1 MAIGSWFHE
10 VWLLPT
16 EIVIILLGWR
26 CGFIRPWGRGKFEDK
41 RIEVRLGYYII
52 GKKPKLRGRWVW
64 VSSPRCCHCEIFGRS
79 FELRRRSA
87 GYEFHP

>member
-16 EIVIILLGWR
+16 EIVIVLLGWR

-52 GKKPKLRGRWVW
+52 AEVARSLGLGQFAALLPLRDFWALIRAAEKKP
-64 VSSPRCCHCEIFGRS
+64 
-79 FELRRRSA
+79 
-87 GYEFHP
+87 GYEFHQ

>member
-1 MAIGSWFHE
+1 LA
-10 VWLLPT
+10 LPT

-52 GKKPKLRGRWVW
+52 GKKPKLRGRWGLGQFAALL
-64 VSSPRCCHCEIFGRS
+64 P
-79 FELRRRSA
+79 LRDFRALIRA
-87 GYEFHP
+87 AEKKRWI